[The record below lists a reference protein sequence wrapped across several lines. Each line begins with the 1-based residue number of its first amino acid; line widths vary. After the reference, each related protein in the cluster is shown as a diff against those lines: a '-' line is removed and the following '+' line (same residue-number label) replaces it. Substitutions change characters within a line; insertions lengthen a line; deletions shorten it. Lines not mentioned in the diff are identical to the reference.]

1 MTLKA
6 LIFDVDGTL
15 AETEE
20 LHRISFNQAFK
31 EHGLNWNWGT
41 EAYADLLQIA
51 GGKERILHYSKLINW
66 GEIDALELHARKT
79 EIYTDRIIEGQV
91 DLKAGVRALIEH
103 GREAGLRLAIAT
115 TSSREN
121 VDSLLKATLGP
132 SSLDVFDAI
141 CCGDEVACKK
151 PDPAIYQLALDR
163 LSLNPSTCLAF
174 EDSTNGLLSAIA
186 AKLPVIITPSL
197 YTSNHDFS
205 GASFILKDLTE
216 PFSYMGFTHP
226 AP

>member
-20 LHRISFNQAFK
+20 YHRISFNQAFK
-31 EHGLNWNWGT
+31 DYGLNWNWDT
-41 EAYADLLQIA
+41 ALYSELLKIA
-51 GGKERILHYSKLINW
+51 GGKERILYYSKLIDC
-66 GEIDALELHARKT
+66 GEIDAIELHARKT
-79 EIYTDRIIEGQV
+79 AIYVNSIIAGQV
-91 DLKAGVRALIEH
+91 DLKVGVKALIGH
-103 GREAGLRLAIAT
+103 AKKSGLRLAIAT

-132 SSLDVFDAI
+132 SSLDVFDAM

-151 PDPAIYQLALDR
+151 PDPAIYQLTLDR
-163 LSLNPSTCLAF
+163 LSLNPAKCLAF
-174 EDSTNGLLSAIA
+174 EDSRNGLLSALA
-186 AKLPVIITPSL
+186 AKLPVAITPSF
-197 YTSNHDFS
+197 YTSKDDFS
-205 GASFILKDLTE
+205 GASFILEDLTK
-216 PFSYMGFTHP
+216 PFSYLGFTHP

>member
-20 LHRISFNQAFK
+20 YHRISFNQAFK
-31 EHGLNWNWGT
+31 EYGLNWNWDT
-41 EAYADLLQIA
+41 ELYADLLQIA
-51 GGKERILHYSKLINW
+51 GGKERILHYSKLIHG
-66 GEIDALELHARKT
+66 GEVDASELHARKT
-79 EIYTDRIIEGQV
+79 AIYTNRIIEGQV
-91 DLKAGVRALIEH
+91 DLKAGVRALIDH
-103 GREAGLRLAIAT
+103 AKKAGLRLAIAT

-121 VDSLLKATLGP
+121 VDSLLKATLGH

-141 CCGDEVACKK
+141 CCGDEVASKK
-151 PDPAIYQLALDR
+151 PDPAIYQLALDH

-174 EDSTNGLLSAIA
+174 EDSRNGLLSAIG

-197 YTSNHDFS
+197 YTSKDDFS
-205 GASFILKDLTE
+205 GATFVLEDLTK
-216 PFSYMGFTHP
+216 PFSYRGFTHLSG
-226 AP
+226 